1 MQRWEI
7 KMSTYAPRQ
16 YGVILDRYQKINNKE
31 PEFVQYDT
39 ESAQLNVTFLE
50 NGVPFDI
57 PYTRLVLVVRKPDQK
72 EVYQNIE
79 TFSGN
84 TAEVILHNQALA
96 VAGTLQCQIKMYQES
111 KLESTWAFEVKVKPS
126 IGNEEAVESENE
138 YRILHQLII
147 EVDAN
152 IEKNE
157 QAIQDLINKTQE
169 SVSESIRQ
177 TTESMNQNIQTNN
190 QALVEALKKIDE
202 SELVRL
208 KETIEFVQQNK
219 LGINDKA
226 SDSALLNGITEDV
239 EANAHTLVKRNQDGN
254 IRTANKLQMK
264 QGEQEIPIELIAESH
279 LKVGTRTV
287 WDNGNLI
294 VETGS
299 WTPGAYGS
307 NQGIF
312 NHTEQSGTYM
322 RIGDMVTVYGT
333 LSASSRNG
341 ATGEF
346 RIGGLPFA
354 PRGGKVT
361 FTLGPTAGI
370 NLGSKILSAVA
381 YAQNTFIRFA
391 VSAPSADNIWYAW
404 LDTGATMNGGDIT
417 ISFSATYKIV

>member
-1 MQRWEI
+1 
-7 KMSTYAPRQ
+7 MSTYAPRQ

>member
-1 MQRWEI
+1 
-7 KMSTYAPRQ
+7 MSTYAPRQ

-177 TTESMNQNIQTNN
+177 TTESMNQNIQTHN
-190 QALVEALKKIDE
+190 QPLVEALKKIDE

-312 NHTEQSGTYM
+312 NHAEQSGTYM
-322 RIGDMVTVYGT
+322 RLGDMVTVYGT

>member
-1 MQRWEI
+1 
-7 KMSTYAPRQ
+7 MSTYAPRQ

-279 LKVGTRTV
+279 LKVVTRTV

-322 RIGDMVTVYGT
+322 WIGDMVTVYGT